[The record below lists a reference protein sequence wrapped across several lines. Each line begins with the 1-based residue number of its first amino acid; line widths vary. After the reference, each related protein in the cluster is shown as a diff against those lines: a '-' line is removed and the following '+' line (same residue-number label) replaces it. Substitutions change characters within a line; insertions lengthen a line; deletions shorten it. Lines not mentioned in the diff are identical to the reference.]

1 MKRVVLTICAAWLA
15 TVPMGCGPGSPGES
29 AKPNPEPGGS
39 ASQARTYQPIEP
51 NAVVLWDRQTTETAD
66 LLRELVTEFNTG
78 RPGLQ
83 VTAQY
88 SGGYT
93 EIFQKVRASIQ
104 AGKLP
109 AMAVAYQSMT
119 SEYIEAGAVVPL
131 DDFVSHPEFG
141 LTAED
146 RDDFF
151 PSVLETNRFAEYGGK
166 LYSFPFCKSVL
177 MMYFNK
183 RVLAE
188 AGIEE
193 PPATWDAFLEQCRQ
207 IKAKTGNHAVAFNV
221 DASTVDGFIFS
232 MGGDVAAG
240 RESLFASPEA
250 IRVFELIETL
260 AKEKLAYQI
269 TPNSY
274 DDKVAFAENK
284 VAFFFR
290 SSSHRTS
297 TTEVMQG
304 NLDDWGMAMIPQVD
318 PANPRTV
325 LYGPN
330 ISVFETTPEQE
341 RAAWEFVK
349 FFTSRESTVRW
360 ALASGYVPTRKS
372 AAGDP
377 RMQAFWAEW
386 EYNRAAFDCLDHA
399 RSEPMIAG
407 WQRVRKLIEDAE
419 TAVLTG
425 LKTGPQAARDLKR
438 DADAQLRRR

>member
-1 MKRVVLTICAAWLA
+1 MKRLVVSTCIAWLA
-15 TVPMGCGPGSPGES
+15 ALPIGCGPTP
-29 AKPNPEPGGS
+29 AN
-39 ASQARTYQPIEP
+39 QAGPSGTETGDGAAPARSYQPIEP
-51 NAVVLWDRQTTETAD
+51 KAIVLWDRQTTETAD
-66 LLRELVTEFNTG
+66 LLRQLTTEFNAE

-93 EIFQKVRASIQ
+93 EIFQKVMASIQ

-119 SEYIEAGAVVPL
+119 SEYIEAGAVVAL
-131 DDFVSHPEFG
+131 DTFVDDPDVG
-141 LTAED
+141 LTPED

-166 LYSFPFCKSVL
+166 MYSFPFCKSVL

-183 RVLAE
+183 RLLAE
-188 AGIEE
+188 AGIEN
-193 PPATWDAFLEQCRQ
+193 PPATWDAFLQQCRQ
-207 IKAKTGNHAVAFNV
+207 IKAKTGKHAYAVNV
-221 DASTVDGFIFS
+221 DASTIDGMIFS
-232 MGGDVAAG
+232 MGGDVVSG
-240 RESLFASPEA
+240 RESLFDSPEA

-260 AKEKLAYQI
+260 ARENLAYQI
-269 TPNSY
+269 TPRTE
-274 DDKVAFAENK
+274 DDKIAFAANK

-297 TTEVMQG
+297 TAEVMQG
-304 NLDDWGMAMIPQVD
+304 NLDDWGMAMIPQAD

-330 ISVFETTPEQE
+330 ICVFKTVPEQE

-349 FFTSRESTVRW
+349 FFTSPESTVRW
-360 ALASGYVPTRKS
+360 ALESGYVPTRKS
-372 AAGDP
+372 AADDP
-377 RMQAFWAEW
+377 KIQAFWAEW
-386 EYNRAAFDCLDHA
+386 EYNRTAYDCLPHA

-407 WQRVRKLIEDAE
+407 WQRIRSLIENAE

-425 LKTGPQAARDLKR
+425 LKTGAEAARDLKR
-438 DADAQLRRR
+438 EADTKLKKR